1 MTNGEHKGGCFLSPF
16 IYRMEY
22 GPNRR
27 CLHEE
32 VFGPHL
38 ALVPFKTNDDAVRIY
53 NDTPY
58 GLSMA
63 VITESYR
70 TMRLFRDE
78 CEYGM
83 GYVNLPC
90 IGAEVHL
97 PFGGVK
103 KSGNG
108 HPSAA
113 GLIETV
119 THKTAWTVNH
129 GTEIKMAQGLS
140 AEVPSEK

>member
-1 MTNGEHKGGCFLSPF
+1 M
-16 IYRMEY
+16 RV
-22 GPNRR
+22 
-27 CLHEE
+27 LHERG
-32 VFGPHL
+32 FS
-38 ALVPFKTNDDAVRIY
+38 ALTAGDRPVSQGSRSRRRPSTSTTDF
-53 NDTPY
+53 

-63 VITESYR
+63 VITEDFRS
-70 TMRLFRDE
+70 MRFLRDE
-78 CEYGM
+78 CEFGM

-113 GLIETV
+113 GLVEAV
-119 THKTAWTVNH
+119 THKVAWTVNH
-129 GTEIKMAQGLS
+129 GLEIKMAQGLT
-140 AEVPSEK
+140 ADVD

>member
-1 MTNGEHKGGCFLSPF
+1 M
-16 IYRMEY
+16 
-22 GPNRR
+22 
-27 CLHEE
+27 
-32 VFGPHL
+32 
-38 ALVPFKTNDDAVRIY
+38 ALIPFKTNEDAVRIY
-53 NDTPY
+53 NDTDY

-113 GLIETV
+113 GLVEAV
-119 THKTAWTVNH
+119 THKMAWTVNH
-129 GTEIKMAQGLS
+129 GTEIRMAQDLS
-140 AEVPSEK
+140 AEVG